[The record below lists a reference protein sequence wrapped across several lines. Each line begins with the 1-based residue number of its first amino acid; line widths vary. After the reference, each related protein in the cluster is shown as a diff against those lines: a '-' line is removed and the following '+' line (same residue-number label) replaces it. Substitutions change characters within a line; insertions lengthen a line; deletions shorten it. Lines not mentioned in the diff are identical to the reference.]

1 VNVTAGALSRQ
12 KILDTAAQCFMRQ
25 GYHATSIDDIARA
38 LGSTKGR
45 VYHHFASKIDLF
57 FAVHREG
64 MKRLFDAVVPVVQ
77 KEDTGQST
85 LETLEA
91 MLQAHALALLEH
103 HTYESVVVQGVHLHR
118 FGAMTPEERQT
129 LDELIASRDA
139 FESLFKG
146 QLARLKK
153 AGFLR
158 HASVSVAAKTLLGGI
173 QWSLV
178 WYRPDQDTSPASR
191 ESLAREMVNVLMHG
205 LVR

>member
-1 VNVTAGALSRQ
+1 
-12 KILDTAAQCFMRQ
+12 MRQ

>member
-1 VNVTAGALSRQ
+1 MNVTAGALSRQ